1 MIKVFKKNKGMT
13 SNRFWSFVFISIF
26 LIAGC
31 KHPESIFNLP
41 LGKEEL
47 RGASIR
53 VKNNKLWNT
62 EKKRTTSFNKMI
74 DVLSRKSIVYIGEKH
89 DNIVHHQF
97 QLDIIKALYEKNPNI
112 IIAMEMFQK
121 PSQKVLDQRVRG
133 EITEDSFQDK
143 VEWYYQWNVPYDYYK
158 GIFNFSMEKGLPI
171 LAINISRNLLGKIM
185 TKGIESLTERERKLL
200 PTLTPISKEY
210 KHYIRRNYKGHPGES
225 TPAYENFMLTQRL
238 WDDTM
243 AETVASIIDKS
254 PVKNLQMIVLT
265 GGGHIIYDLGIP
277 KRVFAN
283 NNLPYATVIPVE
295 VHEKNGHEVD
305 LGIGSFILGTEP
317 SAPLPPIPF
326 LGVTFP
332 VVKEENKGV
341 LIKSVI
347 KKSIAETSGIKAGDI
362 MIRFAGKELNGIHTL
377 TRLIR
382 ENGWNRTVEIVL
394 LRDDQKVVVE
404 ATFPPEPSKEDG
416 RI

>member
-1 MIKVFKKNKGMT
+1 MIKVFKKNKGMP
-13 SNRFWSFVFISIF
+13 SNRFWSVVFIAIF
-26 LIAGC
+26 LVAGC

-41 LGKEEL
+41 LGKEAL

-53 VKNNKLWNT
+53 VKSNKLWNT
-62 EKKRTTSFNKMI
+62 EKKRTTSFDKMI
-74 DVLSRKSIVYIGEKH
+74 DLLSGKSIVYIGEKH
-89 DNIVHHQF
+89 DNVAHHQF
-97 QLDIIKALYEKNPNI
+97 QLDIIKALYEKNPNLI
-112 IIAMEMFQK
+112 IGMEMFQK
-121 PSQKVLDQRVRG
+121 PSQKVLDQWARG
-133 EITEDSFQDK
+133 EITEDAFQDK

-185 TKGIESLTERERKLL
+185 AKGIESLTEKERKLL
-200 PTLTPISKEY
+200 PTLTPISEEY

-295 VHEKNGHEVD
+295 VHEKNGHDVD
-305 LGIGSFILGTEP
+305 LGIGNFIIGTEA
-317 SAPLPPIPF
+317 SAPPPPVPF
-326 LGVTFP
+326 MGVTFS
-332 VVKEENKGV
+332 VVKRKNKGV
-341 LIKSVI
+341 LIKNVL
-347 KKSIAETSGIKAGDI
+347 KKSVAAASGIKAGDI
-362 MIRFAGKELNGIHTL
+362 IIRFAGKEVNGNHSL

-382 ENGWNRTVEIVL
+382 ENGWNRTVDILL
-394 LRDDQKVVVE
+394 LRGDQKIVVE
-404 ATFPPEPSKEDG
+404 ATFRPEPTKL
-416 RI
+416 